1 MTGERLKALRKQLG
15 VNQQELGEALK
26 INASAISQM
35 EHNHIKP
42 SLDTLI
48 TLSQKFN
55 VDLHWLITGKGDM
68 FMATEE
74 KRSHDASKNLS
85 KLKAFINDELMS
97 MVRVKESNIMAEAYD
112 LPVMGE
118 IAAGPAVETGDS
130 VLDVVSVR
138 RSMIHGTVNEYVCL
152 RVNGH
157 SMEPDIHHNDVVIIR
172 KGNDWDRLKGAI
184 CAVRIDGSITL
195 KKLSMDD
202 RRKLIL
208 LLPINENY
216 APIVIDPR
224 DHEDVSLIGSMHYLY
239 RKIG

>member
-1 MTGERLKALRKQLG
+1 
-15 VNQQELGEALK
+15 
-26 INASAISQM
+26 
-35 EHNHIKP
+35 
-42 SLDTLI
+42 
-48 TLSQKFN
+48 
-55 VDLHWLITGKGDM
+55 
-68 FMATEE
+68 
-74 KRSHDASKNLS
+74 
-85 KLKAFINDELMS
+85 
-97 MVRVKESNIMAEAYD
+97 
-112 LPVMGE
+112 
-118 IAAGPAVETGDS
+118 
-130 VLDVVSVR
+130 
-138 RSMIHGTVNEYVCL
+138 
-152 RVNGH
+152 
-157 SMEPDIHHNDVVIIR
+157 MEPDIHHNDVVIIR